1 MHWQEGRDPRGR
13 WTIVEVHRAARLRAT
28 RNESAVRRTFAAVDV
43 FAWMVEERATLV
55 PHRIGHSRESSF
67 AGMGASRHR
76 RIAAT
81 HGPTPHRQM
90 PDDELVEIADRPQ
103 LWISRDGYAKTLRA
117 GLVRAAHIAD
127 RGRSPYPLES
137 PTGVRV
143 ELTQMSRLW
152 NRLRIVREKRP
163 A

>member
-1 MHWQEGRDPRGR
+1 MHS
-13 WTIVEVHRAARLRAT
+13 RAT
-28 RNESAVRRTFAAVDV
+28 RQIS
-43 FAWMVEERATLV
+43 
-55 PHRIGHSRESSF
+55 
-67 AGMGASRHR
+67 
-76 RIAAT
+76 
-81 HGPTPHRQM
+81 
-90 PDDELVEIADRPQ
+90 DDELIEIADRPQ

-117 GLVRAAHIAD
+117 ELVRAAHIAD

-143 ELTQMSRLW
+143 EITQMSRLW

>member
-1 MHWQEGRDPRGR
+1 MDQH
-13 WTIVEVHRAARLRAT
+13 
-28 RNESAVRRTFAAVDV
+28 
-43 FAWMVEERATLV
+43 
-55 PHRIGHSRESSF
+55 
-67 AGMGASRHR
+67 
-76 RIAAT
+76 
-81 HGPTPHRQM
+81 PTRQM
-90 PDDELVEIADRPQ
+90 PDDELVEIADQPQ

-117 GLVRAAHIAD
+117 GLVRAGHIAD

-152 NRLRIVREKRP
+152 NRLGIVREKRP